1 MKDWFKF
8 RLAWLQAIGMFELEE
23 AGRLFLAVIN
33 YAATREEPALS
44 GPEMAV
50 FTVIAQVLR
59 EDAELSEKRAV
70 CGALGGR
77 PKRVKESKKKQSF
90 SGENTD
96 EKQSFPGKK
105 QSFSDENTDEKQ
117 SFPGKKQSFSDE
129 NTDEKQSFSGENTD
143 EKQSFQVLSEAPES
157 LRIKGLDSIPEI
169 QSGEDPTDACTDTY
183 IDTSI
188 DTYHTHIYREN
199 RNDSKK
205 RFVVPTVEEVAA
217 YCRERGNSVDAQRF
231 VDFYTSKGWRIGKEP
246 MRDWKACVRTWERNG
261 RDRVEVSGTGGGKPA
276 KTVAA
281 QQYSQRDY
289 SDEDEE
295 AFQRMLVNTRKEGY

>member
-8 RLAWLQAIGMFELEE
+8 RIAWLQAMSMFELEE
-23 AGRLFLAVIN
+23 AGRLFKAVIT
-33 YAATREEPALS
+33 YGCTGEEPILS
-44 GPEMAV
+44 GAEKAV

-70 CGALGGR
+70 CEALGGR
-77 PKRVKESKKKQSF
+77 SKRVKESKKQSF

-96 EKQSFPGKK
+96 EKQSFPGNK

-117 SFPGKKQSFSDE
+117 SFPEIKQSFSDE
-129 NTDEKQSFSGENTD
+129 NTDEKQSFFGEHTD
-143 EKQSFQVLSEAPES
+143 EKQSFQVLSEAPEDP
-157 LRIKGLDSIPEI
+157 RIKGLDSIPEI
-169 QSGEDPTDACTDTY
+169 QPGEDPTDTCMDTY

-188 DTYHTHIYREN
+188 DTYHTNIYREN

-205 RFVVPTVEEVAA
+205 RFAVPSVEEVAA
-217 YCRERGNSVDAQRF
+217 YCRERGNNVDAQRF
-231 VDFYTSKGWRIGKEP
+231 VDFYASKGWRIGKEP
-246 MRDWKACVRTWERNG
+246 MRDWRACVRTWERNG
-261 RDRVEVSGTGGGKPA
+261 RDRVDAPGSGPVRPA

-289 SDEDEE
+289 SGEDEE
-295 AFQRMLVNTRKEGY
+295 AFARMLAAAKDY

>member
-8 RLAWLQAIGMFELEE
+8 RTAWLQAIGMFELEA
-23 AGRLFLAVIN
+23 AGRLFLAVIT
-33 YAATREEPALS
+33 YAATGEEPALS

-70 CGALGGR
+70 CGAMGGR
-77 PKRVKESKKKQSF
+77 PKRIKEC
-90 SGENTD
+90 N
-96 EKQSFPGKK
+96 
-105 QSFSDENTDEKQ
+105 
-117 SFPGKKQSFSDE
+117 
-129 NTDEKQSFSGENTD
+129 EKQSFSENKQSFPENKQSFSENKQSFFGENGN
-143 EKQSFQVLSEAPES
+143 EKQSFQMVSEAPES
-157 LRIKGLDSIPEI
+157 PRIKALDSVPAGKT
-169 QSGEDPTDACTDTY
+169 GEELSDASMDTY

-188 DTYHTHIYREN
+188 DTNNTNNYREN

-205 RFVVPTVEEVAA
+205 RFAVPTVEEVDA
-217 YCRERGNSVDAQRF
+217 YCRERGNNVDAQRF
-231 VDFYTSKGWRIGKEP
+231 VDFYASKGWRIGKEP
-246 MRDWKACVRTWERNG
+246 MRDWRACVRTWERNG
-261 RDRVEVSGTGGGKPA
+261 RDRVDVSGSGPVRPA

-295 AFQRMLVNTRKEGY
+295 AFARMLATAREQGF